1 MALGGVYAGMDRYE
15 GFAEFVAAR
24 QLALSRI
31 AYLLTGDHHAA
42 QDLMQSALV
51 RLAGHWR
58 RIAAGGDPEA
68 YLRRIMVNER
78 NTWWRRRPP
87 EPGPAVP
94 DSAGR
99 DEASD
104 AVARASLAA
113 ALRML
118 PPRQRA
124 VIVLRFYADLTETET
139 ARTMGCSVG
148 TVKSQAHVALA
159 RLRQLLP
166 PPHSSD
172 QADAWPTSYLEVQ

>member
-1 MALGGVYAGMDRYE
+1 MERYE

-58 RIAAGGDPEA
+58 RVAAGGDPEA

-87 EPGPAVP
+87 EPMEAVP
-94 DSAGR
+94 DRSGR
-99 DEASD
+99 DEAAD
-104 AVARASLAA
+104 AVARASLMA
-113 ALRML
+113 ALRAL

-124 VIVLRFYADLTETET
+124 VIVLRFYADLSEAET

-166 PPHSSD
+166 PHDPAD
-172 QADAWPTSYLEVQ
+172 QAGAWPTSYLEV